1 MGVSGRWLGAVR
13 SDAYTV
19 PLIKCVRTPAIQ
31 FQFLADE
38 CTNKAVWSGGGRK
51 KETLRLIDCH
61 HVVKSSGMKKVF
73 GGIILQNT
81 DFPPLPPHSLA
92 TFG

>member
-1 MGVSGRWLGAVR
+1 MSAQTRQSG
-13 SDAYTV
+13 
-19 PLIKCVRTPAIQ
+19 PA
-31 FQFLADE
+31 E
-38 CTNKAVWSGGGRK
+38 GEK
-51 KETLRLIDCH
+51 KETLHLIDCH